1 MNKPQSLSMREWLVR
16 KLAPKLLV
24 SEKIVDAVVAHQ
36 FSEANAAMHTNNSI
50 EISGFGKFIFNTKK
64 AQKKMDNFLAKKASL
79 EELLKDNTLSE
90 ARRQTVVNKLNSLN
104 LGIEILKP
112 KIYVENPVSDLRGV
126 EEQTH
131 PTCTFEEYDR
141 ASKQV

>member
-1 MNKPQSLSMREWLVR
+1 
-16 KLAPKLLV
+16 
-24 SEKIVDAVVAHQ
+24 
-36 FSEANAAMHTNNSI
+36 MHTNNSI

>member
-79 EELLKDNTLSE
+79 EELLKDETLSE

-112 KIYVENPVSDLRGV
+112 KLHVEHPVPDLRGV
-126 EEQTH
+126 EEQAG